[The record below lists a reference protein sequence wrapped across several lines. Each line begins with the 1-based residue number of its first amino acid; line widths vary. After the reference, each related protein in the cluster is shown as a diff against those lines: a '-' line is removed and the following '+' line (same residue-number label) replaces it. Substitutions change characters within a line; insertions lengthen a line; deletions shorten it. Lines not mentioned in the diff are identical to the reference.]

1 MANNWSD
8 SLSEGN
14 KAEAVVARTVAQ
26 YGFNVQSY
34 GAIGGSNIPST
45 YTEDNTTGKL
55 LRFTSPDLMMSKIGW
70 PNVALEVKR
79 KAMFGGHYWFDE
91 RRLNYTERWS
101 KLTNNPVYWV
111 VQPKHDTA
119 NLICASTRKLKE
131 NIHSYNPN
139 STARDGSP
147 EPTYQFKPDVFL
159 PFENLLG
166 GNVKHE
172 ISYDMY
178 VVSGDGEMQ
187 LL

>member
-1 MANNWSD
+1 MAHSWSD

-14 KAEAVVARTVAQ
+14 KTEAVVARAVTQ

-45 YTEDNTTGKL
+45 YAEDTTGKL
-55 LRFTSPDLMMSKIGW
+55 IRATSPDLMISKIGW
-70 PNVALEVKR
+70 PNVALEVKS
-79 KAMFGGHYWFDE
+79 KAMVGDYYWIDE
-91 RRLNYTERWS
+91 RRLNYTDKWS

-111 VQPKHDTA
+111 IQPKHDTA
-119 NLICASTRKLKE
+119 NLVCASTRKLKE
-131 NIHSYNPN
+131 NIHSYNPH

-147 EPTYQFKPDVFL
+147 EPTNLFKPDVFL

>member
-1 MANNWSD
+1 MAHSWEH
-8 SLSEGN
+8 SLAEGN
-14 KAEAVVARTVAQ
+14 KAEAVVARTVTQ

-45 YTEDNTTGKL
+45 YTEDNTGKL
-55 LRFTSPDLMMSKIGW
+55 IRATSPDLMMSKIGW
-70 PNVALEVKR
+70 PNVALEVKQ
-79 KAMFGGHYWFDE
+79 KAIFGGHYWIDE
-91 RRLNYTERWS
+91 RRLNYTEHWS

-111 VQPKHDTA
+111 IQPKHDTA

-131 NIHSYNPN
+131 NIHSYNPH
-139 STARDGSP
+139 SKARDKSP
-147 EPTYQFKPDVFL
+147 EPTYLFKPEVFL
-159 PFENLLG
+159 SFEDLLS

-178 VVSGDGEMQ
+178 VVGTDGEMH

>member
-1 MANNWSD
+1 MANSWSL

-14 KAEAVVARTVAQ
+14 KAEAVVARTVTQ

-34 GAIGGSNIPST
+34 GPIGESNIPST
-45 YTEDNTTGKL
+45 LAKDTTGKL
-55 LRFTSPDLMMSKIGW
+55 IRATSPDLMISKIGW

-79 KAMFGGHYWFDE
+79 KAMSGGFYWIDE
-91 RRLNYTERWS
+91 RRLDYTDKWS
-101 KLTNNPVYWV
+101 RLTNNPVFWV
-111 VQPKHDTA
+111 IQPKHDTA
-119 NLICASTRKLKE
+119 NLICASTRKLKDSH
-131 NIHSYNPN
+131 HSYNPN

-147 EPTYQFKPDVFL
+147 EPTFLYEPDIFKPFTD
-159 PFENLLG
+159 LLE

-178 VVSGDGEMQ
+178 VVDVNGEME